1 MAWGNEYIDIPELS
15 SCDYPKNWED
25 WLVNRSEKPN
35 FTKRDVI
42 VKALAILLREY
53 YNKNKITFK
62 LPSVTITNVLK
73 AGTEYSTTNS
83 YATRIYNSIAA
94 IKKSKYTRPNGS
106 SNSKTEDKFLEYKI
120 NYLDL
125 SETKVQLLPEALF
138 VFFNL
143 DRAYETEFGEYNRA
157 YLREHSYRDYRDTPK
172 VGRIIE
178 PKIKLKD
185 VILPRETKQEIIGF
199 VKSIKNRDKL
209 LLWGVKYLPKLLLAG
224 TIGTGKSITA
234 EAIANELDFN
244 IYRIGSEDIVGS
256 YLGETAK
263 NIGIAFKFASQHKD
277 EVILFID
284 EIEGL
289 IGTRSTREST
299 SREMNRA
306 VNTFLSLMEEESE
319 VLIISASNHAHLIDK
334 AALSRFTKKIWF
346 DLPTRN
352 MLLKIF
358 KIHIKE
364 LPVNG
369 GIKLSETIAEAFDLK
384 MSGRD
389 IRNLVV
395 EICQDML
402 SLDKDK
408 LTDQILLTCFKR
420 IRERSDFQERSKEYS
435 KELLD

>member
-1 MAWGNEYIDIPELS
+1 MVWGNKFIDIPELEH
-15 SCDYPKNWED
+15 CDYPKDWEN
-25 WLVNRSEKPN
+25 WLVNRNEKPN

-73 AGTEYSTTNS
+73 AGIEYSMTNS

-94 IKKSKYTRPNGS
+94 MKKSKYTRPNGT
-106 SNSKTEDKFLEYKI
+106 SKTENKFLEYKI

-125 SETKVQLLPEALF
+125 SESKFQLLPEALF

-143 DRAYETEFGEYNRA
+143 DRSYETEFREYNQV
-157 YLREHSYRDYRDTPK
+157 YLREQRYTSYNSTPS

-178 PKIKLKD
+178 PKVKLKD
-185 VILPRETKQEIIGF
+185 VILPIKTKQEIMGF

-224 TIGTGKSITA
+224 TIGTGKSISA
-234 EAIANELDFN
+234 EAIANELDFKL
-244 IYRIGSEDIVGS
+244 YRIGSEDIVGS

-263 NIGIAFKFASQHKD
+263 NIGIAFKFASQHRD

-289 IGTRSTREST
+289 IGTRSTTEST

-346 DLPTRN
+346 DLPTQD

-358 KIHIKE
+358 KIHVKQ
-364 LPVNG
+364 LPLNG
-369 GIKLSETIAEAFDLK
+369 GIKLSQTIAEAFDLK

-395 EICQDML
+395 EICQEML
-402 SLDKDK
+402 SLDKEK

-420 IRERSDFQERSKEYS
+420 IRDRSDFQERSKEYS
-435 KELLD
+435 KELLE